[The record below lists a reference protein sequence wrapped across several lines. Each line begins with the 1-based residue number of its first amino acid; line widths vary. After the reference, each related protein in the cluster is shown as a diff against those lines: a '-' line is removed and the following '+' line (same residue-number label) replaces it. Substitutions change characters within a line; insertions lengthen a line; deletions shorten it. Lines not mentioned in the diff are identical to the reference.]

1 MMVQTEIGLLP
12 EDWEVVQIGDI
23 FSMPSNSIRT
33 QNINPNEYV
42 STENL
47 LPNKAGVSKYTSR
60 IDYAFIR
67 EYKAGDS
74 LMSNIRP
81 YLKKIWFSDRNGG
94 CSSDVI
100 VFRPSKDVDS
110 RYAYF
115 VLSDDRI
122 FRLAME
128 TSIGTKMPR
137 GDKNAI
143 VAFPIALPKDK
154 SEQQNIASAL
164 SSIDK
169 LIDDLGRT
177 IQKKQRIREGA
188 MEELLSGKK
197 RLPGFTEEWVENT
210 FDELF
215 KPYSTASYSRD
226 DMIEGNVLCIHYGD
240 IHTKYGP
247 VVYLDSNEIPTI
259 TKEQAGRY
267 TRLKDGDIIMA
278 DASEDYEGIGKCIA
292 VITCGREAIAGL
304 HTILLRPKANDL
316 FDHRFTSYILSH
328 RSTKKQIEYLSEGT
342 KVNSISFNKIK
353 VVTVTYPSSLKE
365 QGTIADILTSMDD
378 EISLLESER
387 AKYEQIRS
395 GMMEELLT
403 GKKRLIKK

>member
-12 EDWEVVQIGDI
+12 EDWKVVQIGEV
-23 FSMPSNSIRT
+23 FTMPTNTVRVSEI
-33 QNINPNEYV
+33 QNHKYV

-47 LPNKAGVSKYTSR
+47 LPNKAGVVKYNSE
-60 IDYAFIR
+60 I
-67 EYKAGDS
+67 EYKTVKEYRVGDT
-74 LMSNIRP
+74 LVSNIRP
-81 YLKKIWFSDRNGG
+81 YLKKIWYANRKGG

-100 VFRPSKDVDS
+100 VFRPSKELIPL
-110 RYAYF
+110 YAF
-115 VLSDDRI
+115 FILADDRI
-122 FRLAME
+122 FRLTME

-143 VAFPIALPKDK
+143 KTFPIALP
-154 SEQQNIASAL
+154 SSTTEQQNIASAL

-169 LIDDLGRT
+169 LIDDLSRT
-177 IQKKQRIREGA
+177 IHKKQLIREGA

-197 RLPGFTEEWVENT
+197 RLPEFKDEWVENS

-215 KPYSTASYSRD
+215 KPYSTASYSRE
-226 DMIEGNVLCIHYGD
+226 DMIEGSVLCIHYGD
-240 IHTKYGP
+240 IHTKYGH
-247 VVYLDSNEIPTI
+247 VVYLDSDEIPTI
-259 TKEQAGRY
+259 TKDQAGRY

-292 VITCGREAIAGL
+292 VITCGKEAIAGL
-304 HTILLRPKANDL
+304 HTILLRPKATDL

-328 RSTKKQIEYLSEGT
+328 RLTKKQIEYLSEGT

-353 VVTVTYPSSLKE
+353 AVTVTYPSSLKE
-365 QGTIADILTSMDD
+365 QRAIADILTSMDD
-378 EISLLESER
+378 EISLLESEC

-403 GKKRLIKK
+403 GKKRLK

>member
-81 YLKKIWFSDRNGG
+81 YLKKIWFSDRSGG

-154 SEQQNIASAL
+154 TEQQNIATAL

-197 RLPGFTEEWVENT
+197 RLPGFTEEWVEEKLGRIADIRTGKRNGDENVVGGKYPFFVRSQEVLRINT
-210 FDELF
+210 
-215 KPYSTASYSRD
+215 YSYDGEA
-226 DMIEGNVLCIHYGD
+226 IIIPGEG
-240 IHTKYGP
+240 
-247 VVYLDSNEIPTI
+247 
-259 TKEQAGRY
+259 
-267 TRLKDGDIIMA
+267 
-278 DASEDYEGIGKCIA
+278 GIGKIIHYVCD
-292 VITCGREAIAGL
+292 R
-304 HTILLRPKANDL
+304 
-316 FDHRFTSYILSH
+316 FDYHQRVYKTPI
-328 RSTKKQIEYLSEGT
+328 Q
-342 KVNSISFNKIK
+342 VNS
-353 VVTVTYPSSLKE
+353 
-365 QGTIADILTSMDD
+365 ATSV
-378 EISLLESER
+378 
-387 AKYEQIRS
+387 
-395 GMMEELLT
+395 
-403 GKKRLIKK
+403 

>member
-1 MMVQTEIGLLP
+1 MIQKKIIPDGWIMKSLS
-12 EDWEVVQIGDI
+12 EVAPLQRGFD
-23 FSMPSNSIRT
+23 
-33 QNINPNEYV
+33 
-42 STENL
+42 
-47 LPNKAGVSKYTSR
+47 LPNSQIKKGPYPIVYSNGILNYHAKWMCKAPGLITGRSGTIGKFTYIEDGFYWPHNTSLWVTSFKDNIPLFIKYLFETVSFESYSTGTGVPT
-60 IDYAFIR
+60 
-67 EYKAGDS
+67 
-74 LMSNIRP
+74 LN
-81 YLKKIWFSDRNGG
+81 RNDLHT
-94 CSSDVI
+94 CPLI
-100 VFRPSKDVDS
+100 
-110 RYAYF
+110 
-115 VLSDDRI
+115 
-122 FRLAME
+122 
-128 TSIGTKMPR
+128 
-137 GDKNAI
+137 
-143 VAFPIALPKDK
+143 LPKDK
-154 SEQQNIASAL
+154 TEQQNIASAL

-226 DMIEGNVLCIHYGD
+226 DMIEGDVLCIHYGD

-278 DASEDYEGIGKCIA
+278 DASEDHEGIGKCIA
-292 VITCGREAIAGL
+292 VITCGKEAIAGL
-304 HTILLRPKANDL
+304 HTILLRPKTNDL

-353 VVTVTYPSSLKE
+353 AVTVTYPSSLKE

-403 GKKRLIKK
+403 GKKRLK

>member
-33 QNINPNEYV
+33 QNINPSEYV

-60 IDYAFIR
+60 IDYAFVR

-81 YLKKIWFSDRNGG
+81 YLKKIWFSDRSGG

-110 RYAYF
+110 QYAYF

-154 SEQQNIASAL
+154 TEQQNIATAL

-169 LIDDLGRT
+169 LIDDLGCT

-197 RLPGFTEEWVENT
+197 RLPGFTEEWVE
-210 FDELF
+210 
-215 KPYSTASYSRD
+215 KR
-226 DMIEGNVLCIHYGD
+226 IGD
-240 IHTKYGP
+240 INYIRIYQPQTISQEVLADVGYPVFGANGIIGYYHKYNHETDQVMVTCRG
-247 VVYLDSNEIPTI
+247 SSCGTI
-259 TKEQAGRY
+259 NY
-267 TRLKDGDIIMA
+267 
-278 DASEDYEGIGKCIA
+278 SIGKCW
-292 VITCGREAIAGL
+292 ITGNAMVLNIDHCTELNKKFLYYLLCDRDLTPLITGSGQPQIVRGPLSDYIIFFPSDIREQHA
-304 HTILLRPKANDL
+304 
-316 FDHRFTSYILSH
+316 
-328 RSTKKQIEYLSEGT
+328 
-342 KVNSISFNKIK
+342 
-353 VVTVTYPSSLKE
+353 
-365 QGTIADILTSMDD
+365 IADILTSMDD